1 MGRLDGKVVI
11 ITGAARG
18 MGRATAAA
26 CRAEGAALVV
36 SDRDAAVE
44 ELGVPFVVGDVADPS
59 LAAQAVELALET
71 HGAVHGLAHV
81 AGAHLNGDITEVT
94 DEEWARILAIN
105 LTGPMVWSRA
115 VVPAMTAAGGGS
127 IILVASIN
135 ASVAHPRSVAYTS
148 SKAGVLGLMRSLAL
162 DGGPAN
168 IRANTISP
176 GSIATEMLLEA
187 AARHPLGDKALQA
200 HRQANPLGR
209 LGEPSEIAN
218 TCVFLLSDEAPYI
231 TGADFKVDGGRTART

>member
-36 SDRDAAVE
+36 SDRDPAVE

-59 LAAQAVELALET
+59 LAAQAVELALEA